1 MNKEKETPL
10 VSIKL
15 FGKEYKVS
23 RQAQVAL
30 YAFALVWLFTVMSI
44 VFFTPWK
51 EPLAVTLQVVYLLFV
66 TILVFLGPY
75 ITNCLVVGKCTGYAW
90 VVVGITLFSAVVN
103 VLSFLY
109 LTYLKFSSPK
119 TIRSSSSR
127 RTTTR
132 KSK

>member
-15 FGKEYKVS
+15 FGKEYKMA

-30 YAFALVWLFTVMSI
+30 YAFALVWIFSVMSI

-51 EPLAVTLQVVYLLFV
+51 EPMAVTLQMVYLLFV

-75 ITNCLVVGKCTGYAW
+75 VTNCLVVGKCTFYAW
-90 VVVGITLFSAVVN
+90 IVVGVTLFSAVVN

-109 LTYLKFSSPK
+109 LTYLKFSAPK

>member
-10 VSIKL
+10 VSIKF
-15 FGKEYKVS
+15 FGKEYKMA
-23 RQAQVAL
+23 RQAQVAV

-51 EPLAVTLQVVYLLFV
+51 EPLAVTLQMVYLLFV

-90 VVVGITLFSAVVN
+90 IVVGITLFSAVVN

-109 LTYLKFSSPK
+109 LTYLKLSAPK

-127 RTTTR
+127 KTTTR

>member
-1 MNKEKETPL
+1 MNKEKEPTL

-15 FGKEYKVS
+15 FGKEYKVA

-30 YAFALVWLFTVMSI
+30 YAFALVWIFTVMSI

-51 EPLAVTLQVVYLLFV
+51 EPLAVAMQIFYLMFV

-90 VVVGITLFSAVVN
+90 IVVGITLFSAVVN
-103 VLSFLY
+103 VISFLY
-109 LTYLKFSSPK
+109 LLYLKLSIPK
-119 TIRSSSSR
+119 AIRSSSR